1 MNARNRQHRLKR
13 LSSLFNSQSG
23 QTLVE
28 SSLSLLMIITS
39 ALALFELCMLTYT
52 AGALSEAAHEG
63 LRYAIVNGSDAGV
76 SASGCSTS
84 SPSAVISTVTAAA
97 TNYNLRNPSSMT
109 VNVCYP
115 ATGGATPGSLVT
127 VTVSYPY
134 TPFSALPGFQ
144 KTLTATTEGRIL
156 Y

>member
-1 MNARNRQHRLKR
+1 MKMEIQQLWFMRL
-13 LSSLFNSQSG
+13 LSLFNSECGQSI
-23 QTLVE
+23 VE
-28 SSLSLLMIITS
+28 SSLSMLLIITS
-39 ALALFELCMLTYT
+39 ALALFELCMFAYT
-52 AGALSEAAHEG
+52 SGALSEAAHEG

-84 SPSAVISTVTAAA
+84 SPSTVINAVTTAA
-97 TNYNLRNPSSMT
+97 TNYNLGNASSMN

-115 ATGGATPGSLVT
+115 ATGATPGSLVT

-134 TPFSALPGFQ
+134 TPFTSIPGFQ
-144 KTLTATTEGRIL
+144 KTLTASTEGRIL

>member
-1 MNARNRQHRLKR
+1 MTTRTRQHRLMR
-13 LSSLFNSQSG
+13 LPALFDSGSG
-23 QTLVE
+23 QALVE

-39 ALALFELCMLTYT
+39 ALALFELCMLAYT
-52 AGALSEAAHEG
+52 SSALSEVAHEG

-84 SPSAVISTVTAAA
+84 SPSSVISTVTTAA
-97 TNYNLRNPSSMT
+97 TNYNLNNASSMT
-109 VNVCYP
+109 VTVCYP
-115 ATGGATPGSLVT
+115 ATGGAGPGSLVT

-134 TPFSALPGFQ
+134 TPFSFLSGFQ
-144 KTLTATTEGRIL
+144 KTLTASTEGRIL

>member
-1 MNARNRQHRLKR
+1 MRARNRQHRLKR
-13 LSSLFNSQSG
+13 LSSLFNSQGG

-52 AGALSEAAHEG
+52 ASALSEAAHEG

-84 SPSAVISTVTAAA
+84 SPSAVISTVTTAA
-97 TNYNLRNPSSMT
+97 TNYNLGDASSMT

-115 ATGGATPGSLVT
+115 VTGAAPGSLVT

-134 TPFSALPGFQ
+134 TPFTSLPGFQ
-144 KTLTATTEGRIL
+144 KTLTASTEGRIL